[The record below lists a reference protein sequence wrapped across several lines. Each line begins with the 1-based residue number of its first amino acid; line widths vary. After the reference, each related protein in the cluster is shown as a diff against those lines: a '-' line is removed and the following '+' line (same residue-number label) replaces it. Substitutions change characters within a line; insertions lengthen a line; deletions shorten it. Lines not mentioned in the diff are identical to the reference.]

1 MLGNNTFLKVIT
13 VLGIAI
19 AFTGCNR
26 NINNYN
32 DLEILQARQF
42 VADYEKRLSTA
53 RETALLC
60 ITSGGK
66 PFDCNE
72 VAFKQQMIPL
82 YWNGTTYELG
92 SSVIDEVAGYK
103 RIAFIKTSY
112 ELKQLRKDQND

>member
-1 MLGNNTFLKVIT
+1 MVLKAIA

-19 AFTGCNR
+19 AFTGCER
-26 NINNYN
+26 NVGNYS

-72 VAFKQQMIPL
+72 VAYKQQMISL
-82 YWNGTTYELG
+82 YWNGNNFEVG
-92 SSVIDEVAGYK
+92 SGVIDEVSSYK
-103 RIAFIKTSY
+103 RVAFIKTSY

>member
-1 MLGNNTFLKVIT
+1 MLGNNVFLKVIA
-13 VLGIAI
+13 VLGITV
-19 AFTGCNR
+19 AFTGCER
-26 NINNYN
+26 NVSSYS

-42 VADYEKRLSTA
+42 VAEYEKRLSTA

-72 VAFKQQMIPL
+72 VAFKQQMISL
-82 YWNGTTYELG
+82 YWNGNNYELG
-92 SSVIDEVAGYK
+92 STVINEVSSYK
-103 RIAFIKTSY
+103 RVAFIKTSY

>member
-1 MLGNNTFLKVIT
+1 MLGNNMFLKAVA
-13 VLGIAI
+13 VLGIAF
-19 AFTGCNR
+19 AFTGCER
-26 NINNYN
+26 NIGNYS

-72 VAFKQQMIPL
+72 VAFKQQMISL
-82 YWNGTTYELG
+82 YWNGNNYELD
-92 SSVIDEVAGYK
+92 SSVTSEVSSYK

-112 ELKQLRKDQND
+112 ELKQLRKDQDD

>member
-1 MLGNNTFLKVIT
+1 MFLKAVA
-13 VLGIAI
+13 VLGIAF
-19 AFTGCNR
+19 AFTGCER
-26 NINNYN
+26 NVGNYS

-72 VAFKQQMIPL
+72 VAFKQQMISL
-82 YWNGTTYELG
+82 YWNGNNYELG
-92 SSVIDEVAGYK
+92 SSVIDEVSSYK

>member
-1 MLGNNTFLKVIT
+1 MFGNSMFLKAVA
-13 VLGIAI
+13 VLGIAF
-19 AFTGCNR
+19 AFTGCER
-26 NINNYN
+26 NVGNYS

-72 VAFKQQMIPL
+72 VAFKQQMISL
-82 YWNGTTYELG
+82 YWNGNNYELG
-92 SSVIDEVAGYK
+92 SSVIDEVSSYK